1 MAAVATDDADD
12 GTKPTTSYRL
22 RYTGAEDFDG
32 CYTRLTAE
40 IRSNP
45 LAIEWASTTLVTGTA
60 GGCKR

>member
-12 GTKPTTSYRL
+12 TKATSYRL

-32 CYTRLTAE
+32 YYTRLTAE

-45 LAIEWASTTLVTGTA
+45 EADDLLEIPDRPS
-60 GGCKR
+60 